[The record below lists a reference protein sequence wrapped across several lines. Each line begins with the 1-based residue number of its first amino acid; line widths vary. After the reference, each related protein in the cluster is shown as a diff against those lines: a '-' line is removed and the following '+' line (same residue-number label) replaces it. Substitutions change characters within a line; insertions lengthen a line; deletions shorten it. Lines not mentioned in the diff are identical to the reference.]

1 MMMKKI
7 FLLLFFTLASVHSF
21 SQITRTIWGATL
33 GKSTL
38 QEVKTIVEQKGF
50 EWEVDLEFDDYE
62 SLWINADHIPFGG
75 AFWTEVAFY
84 FDNDALE
91 SVVFNNVGTTANSI
105 YEKIKKSLDSKYRQF
120 FVDKPDDTGWSRY
133 SDGKTRIGLKLD
145 RSQPSGNKVILY
157 YEDLYQT
164 ESTDQN
170 GMDEL

>member
-50 EWEVDLEFDDYE
+50 D
-62 SLWINADHIPFGG
+62 
-75 AFWTEVAFY
+75 
-84 FDNDALE
+84 DALE

-105 YEKIKKSLDSKYRQF
+105 YEKIKKSLDSKYRQYV
-120 FVDKPDDTGWSRY
+120 VDKPDDTGWSRY

>member
-1 MMMKKI
+1 MMMKKV
-7 FLLLFFTLASVHSF
+7 FLLLVLTLASVHAY

-84 FDNDALE
+84 FDNDVLE

-145 RSQPSGNKVILY
+145 RSQPGGNKVMLY
-157 YEDLYQT
+157 YEDH
-164 ESTDQN
+164 DQPEKTN
-170 GMDEL
+170 QDGMDEL

>member
-62 SLWINADHIPFGG
+62 SLWINADP
-75 AFWTEVAFY
+75 
-84 FDNDALE
+84 LE

-105 YEKIKKSLDSKYRQF
+105 YEKIKKSIDSKYRQYV
-120 FVDKPDDTGWSRY
+120 VDKPDDTGWSRY